1 MGMMVMVL
9 GQSGSGKSASLR
21 NFEMNEVGIFNIASK
36 PLPFRKKLPLANG
49 ATYLDI
55 EKSLKANKLHAYVI
69 DDSTYLMQFE
79 NFAKAKIKGFDKFTD
94 MAVQFEHL
102 LLTAQATDAN
112 TIVYF
117 LHHPQV
123 DETGR
128 ERPKTIGKMLDN
140 QLCVEGLFPIVIDCE
155 VRDGRHVFMTS
166 NDGQN
171 LAKAPMEMFEQPTMD
186 NDLRAVDATIRDYY
200 SMQPLSRA
208 TANKKEQAHA

>member
-1 MGMMVMVL
+1 MGMLVMVL
-9 GQSGSGKSASLR
+9 GQSGSGKSSSMR
-21 NFEMNEVGIFNIASK
+21 NFESNEVGIFNVASK

-49 ATYLDI
+49 ANYLDI
-55 EKSLKANKLHAYVI
+55 EKSLKANKLHAYVV

-102 LLTAQATDAN
+102 ILAAQSTDPN

-123 DETGR
+123 DDTGH

-155 VRDGRHVFMTS
+155 VRDGAHVFVTS

-171 LAKAPMEMFEQPTMD
+171 LAKAPMEMFGQPTMD
-186 NDLRAVDATIRDYY
+186 NDLKAVDTIIRDYY
-200 SMQPLSRA
+200 QMQPLSKPN
-208 TANKKEQAHA
+208 NKKKENQHA

>member
-1 MGMMVMVL
+1 MSMMVMVL
-9 GQSGSGKSASLR
+9 GQSGSGKSTSLR
-21 NFEMNEVGIFNIASK
+21 NFEPNEVGIFNVASK

-49 ATYLDI
+49 AGYPEI
-55 EKSLKANKLHAYVI
+55 ESSLRANKLHAYVI
-69 DDSTYLMQFE
+69 DDSTYLLQFE
-79 NFAKAKIKGFDKFTD
+79 NFAKAKVKGYDKFTD

-102 LLTAQATDAN
+102 LVTAQATDQN

-117 LHHPQV
+117 LHHPQD

-155 VRDGRHVFMTS
+155 VRDGQHVFVTA

-171 LAKAPMEMFEQPTMD
+171 LAKAPMEMFDKPVID
-186 NDLRAVDATIRDYY
+186 NDLKLVDSTIRDYY
-200 SMQPLSRA
+200 QMQPLGKS
-208 TANKKEQAHA
+208 ANQKKENQHA

>member
-9 GQSGSGKSASLR
+9 GQSGAGKSTSLR
-21 NFEMNEVGIFNIASK
+21 NFEPTEIGIFNVASK

-49 ATYLDI
+49 AGYPEI
-55 EKSLKANKLHAYVI
+55 ESSLKANKLHAYVI
-69 DDSTYLMQFE
+69 DDSTYLLQFE
-79 NFAKAKIKGFDKFTD
+79 NFAKAKIKGYDKFTD

-102 LLTAQATDAN
+102 LLTAQSTDPN

-123 DETGR
+123 DDTGH

-155 VRDGRHVFMTS
+155 VRDGDHVFVTS

-171 LAKAPMEMFEQPTMD
+171 LAKAPMEMFGQPTMD
-186 NDLRAVDATIRDYY
+186 NDLKAVDTIIRDYY
-200 SMQPLSRA
+200 QMQPLSKPN
-208 TANKKEQAHA
+208 NKKKENQHA